1 MNVAEFIAAFRAD
14 LADNDTPPLW
24 SDADIV
30 RYLNDAVQEANERAF
45 LTEDRTTQAVCS
57 ITLAAGESAYSL
69 HPSVIRIKRAAYMGR
84 PLDETSV
91 EAMDC
96 ESSSW
101 ESRTGEPRRYIFEQA
116 SGVNPAK
123 VRLWPTPTSA
133 GTIALTVNRGALK
146 PLSEDR
152 DQERPELPERFHERL
167 KDWVYRRAY
176 LKQDAD
182 GFDKS
187 KAIEFEASFERSFGP
202 RPDANVQRKQ
212 RDKRPPIVRSNW

>member
-1 MNVAEFIAAFRAD
+1 MNVSEFIAAFRAD
-14 LADNDTPPLW
+14 LRDGVDGELW

-30 RYLNDAVQEANERAF
+30 RYLNDAVQEANERAL
-45 LTEDRTTQAVCS
+45 LTEDRATPAVCS
-57 ITLAAGESAYSL
+57 VTLSAGVSTYNL
-69 HPSVIRIKRAAYMGR
+69 HPSVIRIKRISYLGR

-91 EAMDC
+91 EEMDA
-96 ESSSW
+96 ESSNW
-101 ESRTGEPRRYIFEQA
+101 ESRSGEPRRYIFEQA

-133 GTIALTVNRGALK
+133 GTLALTVNRGALK
-146 PLSEDR
+146 KLTADIETAK
-152 DQERPELPERFHERL
+152 PELPERFHERL
-167 KDWVYRRAY
+167 KDWVYRCAY

-187 KAIEFEASFERSFGP
+187 KAIEFEASFERSFGA

-212 RDKRPPIVRSNW
+212 RDKRPPLVRSNW

>member
-1 MNVAEFIAAFRAD
+1 MNVSEFIAAFRSD
-14 LADNDTPPLW
+14 LRDGVDGELW

-45 LTEDRTTQAVCS
+45 LTEDRATPAVCS
-57 ITLAAGESAYSL
+57 VTLSAGVSTYNL
-69 HPSVIRIKRAAYMGR
+69 HPSVIRIKRISYLGR

-96 ESSSW
+96 ESSNW

-116 SGVNPAK
+116 SGGSPAR

-133 GTIALTVNRGALK
+133 GTIALTVNRGALNK
-146 PLSEDR
+146 LTAANGTAK
-152 DQERPELPERFHERL
+152 PELPERFHERL
-167 KDWVYRRAY
+167 KDWVYRCAY

-182 GFDKS
+182 AFDKS
-187 KAIEFEASFERSFGP
+187 KAIEFEASFERSFGA

-212 RDKRPPIVRSNW
+212 RDKRPPLVRSSW

>member
-14 LADNDTPPLW
+14 LVDNDTPPLW

-45 LTEDRTTQAVCS
+45 LTEDRATPAVCS
-57 ITLAAGESAYSL
+57 ITLTAGVSTYNL
-69 HPSVIRIKRAAYMGR
+69 HPSVIRIKRISYLGR

-96 ESSSW
+96 ESSNW
-101 ESRTGEPRRYIFEQA
+101 ESRSGEPRRYIFEQA

-133 GTIALTVNRGALK
+133 GTLALTVNRGALK
-146 PLSEDR
+146 KLTADIETAK
-152 DQERPELPERFHERL
+152 PELPERFHERL
-167 KDWVYRRAY
+167 KDWVYRCAY

-212 RDKRPPIVRSNW
+212 RDRRPPLVRSNW

>member
-14 LADNDTPPLW
+14 LVDNDTPPLR

-45 LTEDRTTQAVCS
+45 LTEDRATPAVCS
-57 ITLAAGESAYSL
+57 VTLSAGVSTYNL
-69 HPSVIRIKRAAYMGR
+69 HPSVIRIKRLTYLGR
-84 PLDETSV
+84 PLVETSV
-91 EAMDC
+91 EEMDA
-96 ESSSW
+96 ESSNW
-101 ESRTGEPRRYIFEQA
+101 ESRSGEPRRYIFEQA

-133 GTIALTVNRGALK
+133 GTLALTVNRGALK
-146 PLSEDR
+146 KLTADIETAK
-152 DQERPELPERFHERL
+152 PELPERFHERL
-167 KDWVYRRAY
+167 KDWVYRCAY

-212 RDKRPPIVRSNW
+212 RDRRPPVVRSNW